1 MVSIRSSPQNGWELL
16 DHRYRNNM
24 SQALYRKYRPK
35 AWDQVVGQDHVVTT
49 LKNAIAA
56 DRVAHAYLF
65 AGSRGTG
72 KTTLA
77 RLLAKAVNCL
87 NADSNKRPDNECENC
102 KAVNENRFLDLIE
115 IDAASNTSVDDV
127 RDLRDKIN
135 FSPSQG
141 KYKIYIIDEV
151 HMLSTAAFNALL
163 KTLEEPPPHA
173 IFVLATTEIHK
184 IPATVL
190 SRCQRHEFRR
200 VPVDEIVK
208 QLKMIIKAEKIQAD
222 DDALIQIARQSA
234 GGMRDAISLLDQLS
248 STGDK
253 ITLALTQTV
262 LGTATSQTVLEII
275 SSVMDH
281 DPAHGLETIH
291 KALDAGTDPRSL
303 ARQIVEY
310 LRGLMLIQMGN
321 SNQVEATADVKKQMQ
336 SHARSFSTSDVLR
349 MMKAFNNAA
358 ADTRGGWQPSLSL
371 ELALAEVLD
380 APSELAPRPSQPP
393 PAATVRAQPQPAAA
407 PMSNVEHPHSQDNLA
422 PPSQS
427 ESPRKSAQS
436 DELLNEETD
445 EIVSQEAEV
454 PRPPEKSAVS
464 VADVIKAWKHLASS
478 LPKSQA
484 NLSALL
490 NSVKMI
496 DVQGKTLIL
505 GLASDVLVSK
515 IDKPDQIEAIQKL
528 IKDQFGVDMDIRCV
542 VTTAKGKIPPDVPQ
556 DGMVAAAIQH
566 GGQIVDME

>member
-1 MVSIRSSPQNGWELL
+1 MT
-16 DHRYRNNM
+16 
-24 SQALYRKYRPK
+24 QALYRKYRPIH
-35 AWDQVVGQDHVVTT
+35 WDEVVGQDHIVTT

-56 DRVAHAYLF
+56 DRLAHAYLF

-87 NADSNKRPDNECENC
+87 NPDPAKRPDNECENC

-141 KYKIYIIDEV
+141 KYKIYIVDEV

-200 VPVDEIVK
+200 LPVDEIVAN
-208 QLKMIIKAEKIQAD
+208 LKKIVSAENIQAD

-234 GGMRDAISLLDQLS
+234 GGMRDAQSLLDQLS

-253 ITLALTQTV
+253 ITLALAQTV
-262 LGTATSQTVLEII
+262 LGTATSQSVLEIV
-275 SSVMDH
+275 SSIMDH

-291 KALDAGTDPRSL
+291 KALDAGADPRSL

-321 SNQVEATADVKKQMQ
+321 ASQVEATSDVKKQMQ
-336 SHARSFSTSDVLR
+336 SNAKSFSTSDVLR

-358 ADTRGGWQPSLSL
+358 VDVRGGWQPSLGL

-380 APSELAPRPSQPP
+380 APRQPAPAPITPPTSSTATRVQPRPSPDLSASPP
-393 PAATVRAQPQPAAA
+393 RQETGGGTKHTQSNADFAKPANIAGIEEEQT
-407 PMSNVEHPHSQDNLA
+407 SHL
-422 PPSQS
+422 
-427 ESPRKSAQS
+427 S
-436 DELLNEETD
+436 DQTTFDAGE
-445 EIVSQEAEV
+445 
-454 PRPPEKSAVS
+454 
-464 VADVIKAWKHLASS
+464 VIKVWKHLSAS
-478 LPKSQA
+478 LPKAQA

-490 NSVKMI
+490 NSVRMI
-496 DVQGKTLIL
+496 DMQGKTLIL

-515 IDKPDQIEAIQKL
+515 LDKPDQIEVIRGL
-528 IKDQFGVDMDIRCV
+528 IKAHFGQDVNVRCV
-542 VTTAKGKIPPDVPQ
+542 VTSAKGKIPPNVPQ
-556 DGMVAAAIQH
+556 DGMVAAAIQQ
-566 GGQIVDME
+566 GGEIVDMQD

>member
-1 MVSIRSSPQNGWELL
+1 MT
-16 DHRYRNNM
+16 
-24 SQALYRKYRPK
+24 QALYRKYRPQS
-35 AWDQVVGQDHVVTT
+35 WDAVMGQDHVVTT

-77 RLLAKAVNCL
+77 RLLAKAVNCTHPD
-87 NADSNKRPDNECENC
+87 AAKRPCNECENC

-141 KYKIYIIDEV
+141 RYKIYIIDEV

-200 VPVDEIVK
+200 LPVGEIVAN
-208 QLKMIIKAEKIQAD
+208 LKRIVQAENLQAD

-248 STGDK
+248 STGDR
-253 ITLALTQTV
+253 ITLALAQTV
-262 LGTATSQTVLEII
+262 LGTATSQTVLDVVTSINE
-275 SSVMDH
+275 H
-281 DPAHGLETIH
+281 DPARGLETIH
-291 KALDAGTDPRSL
+291 KALDAGADPRAL

-321 SNQVEATADVKKQMQ
+321 GDQVEATTDVKKQMQ
-336 SHARSFSTSDVLR
+336 AHAKSFSTSDVLR

-358 ADTRGGWQPSLSL
+358 TDLRGGWQPSLSL

-380 APSELAPRPSQPP
+380 DTPPHSPSMLGGTQGGGAAPRQTKPQPATTPKTETQPQAESEAPRP
-393 PAATVRAQPQPAAA
+393 
-407 PMSNVEHPHSQDNLA
+407 VEKAVL
-422 PPSQS
+422 
-427 ESPRKSAQS
+427 SAG
-436 DELLNEETD
+436 
-445 EIVSQEAEV
+445 
-454 PRPPEKSAVS
+454 
-464 VADVIKAWKHLASS
+464 DVIKAWKPMSAA

-484 NLSALL
+484 NLSALM
-490 NSVKMI
+490 NSVRMI
-496 DVQGKTLIL
+496 DVQGSTLIL

-515 IDKPDQIEAIQKL
+515 LDKPDQIEAIQKL
-528 IKDQFGVDMDIRCV
+528 IKDHFGVDVAVRCV
-542 VTTAKGKIPPDVPQ
+542 VTNAKGKIPPNVAQ
-556 DGMVAAAIQH
+556 DGMVATAIQH
-566 GGQIVDME
+566 GGEIVDMQD

>member
-1 MVSIRSSPQNGWELL
+1 
-16 DHRYRNNM
+16 M

-35 AWDQVVGQDHVVTT
+35 NWDEVVGQDHVVTT

-87 NADSNKRPDNECENC
+87 NPDPTKRPDNQCENC

-184 IPATVL
+184 IPATVS

-200 VPVDEIVK
+200 VPVDEIVGN
-208 QLKMIIKAEKIQAD
+208 LKKIIQAEKIQAD

-234 GGMRDAISLLDQLS
+234 GGMRDAQSLLDQLS
-248 STGDK
+248 SMGEK
-253 ITLALTQTV
+253 ITLALAQTV
-262 LGTATSQTVLEII
+262 LGTATSQTVLDII
-275 SSVMDH
+275 SSIVDH

-291 KALDAGTDPRSL
+291 KALDAGADPRSL

-321 SNQVEATADVKKQMQ
+321 ANQVEATADVKKQMQ
-336 SHARSFSTSDVLR
+336 AHAKSFSTSDVLR
-349 MMKAFNNAA
+349 VMKAFNNAA
-358 ADTRGGWQPSLSL
+358 ADMRGGWQPSLGL

-380 APSELAPRPSQPP
+380 SPNESTPPLTISSPPSVTLPSQP
-393 PAATVRAQPQPAAA
+393 TSA
-407 PMSNVEHPHSQDNLA
+407 PTSQTQD
-422 PPSQS
+422 
-427 ESPRKSAQS
+427 PRKGAQGVEAPEEENTTNSNESTTPHPMEKPVLSAG
-436 DELLNEETD
+436 
-445 EIVSQEAEV
+445 
-454 PRPPEKSAVS
+454 
-464 VADVIKAWKHLASS
+464 DVIKAWKNLSSS

-490 NSVKMI
+490 NSVRMI

-505 GLASDVLVSK
+505 GLASDVLISK
-515 IDKPDQIEAIQKL
+515 IDKPDQIEIIQKL
-528 IKDQFGVDMDIRCV
+528 IKNEFGVDMDIRCV
-542 VTTAKGKIPPDVPQ
+542 VTTAKGKVPSNVPQ

-566 GGQIVDME
+566 GGQIVDM

>member
-1 MVSIRSSPQNGWELL
+1 MT
-16 DHRYRNNM
+16 
-24 SQALYRKYRPK
+24 QALYRKYRPK
-35 AWDQVVGQDHVVTT
+35 EWDQVLGQDHVVTT

-77 RLLAKAVNCL
+77 RLLAKSVNCL
-87 NADSNKRPDNECENC
+87 NPDPANRPDNECENC
-102 KAVNENRFLDLIE
+102 KAVNENRFMDLIE

-141 KYKIYIIDEV
+141 TYKIYIIDEV

-208 QLKMIIKAEKIQAD
+208 QLKTIIKAEKIQAD

-253 ITLALTQTV
+253 ITLALAQTV
-262 LGTATSQTVLEII
+262 LGTATSQTVLNII
-275 SSVMDH
+275 SSVMEH

-291 KALDAGTDPRSL
+291 KALDAGADPRSL

-321 SNQVEATADVKKQMQ
+321 VNQVEATADVKKQMQ

-349 MMKAFNNAA
+349 MMKAFNSAA
-358 ADTRGGWQPSLSL
+358 TDLRGGWQPSLSL

-380 APSELAPRPSQPP
+380 APNEPAPRPAAPP
-393 PAATVRAQPQPAAA
+393 PAAVRAQPQAVP
-407 PMSNVEHPHSQDNLA
+407 V
-422 PPSQS
+422 SQS
-427 ESPRKSAQS
+427 EPPHKSAPG
-436 DELLNEETD
+436 EAALNEDTD
-445 EIVSQEAEV
+445 SALDREPEAPPLVENATVSAGDII
-454 PRPPEKSAVS
+454 KS
-464 VADVIKAWKHLASS
+464 WKHLSAS
-478 LPKSQA
+478 LPKAQA

-496 DVQGKTLIL
+496 DMQGKTLIL

-528 IKDQFGVDMDIRCV
+528 IRDEFGVDVNIRCV
-542 VTTAKGKIPPDVPQ
+542 VTTAKGKIPPNVSQ

-566 GGQIVDME
+566 GGQIVDM

>member
-1 MVSIRSSPQNGWELL
+1 MTK
-16 DHRYRNNM
+16 
-24 SQALYRKYRPK
+24 ALYRKYRPK
-35 AWDQVVGQDHVVTT
+35 EWAEVMGQDHIVRT

-77 RLLAKAVNCL
+77 RLLAKAVNCT
-87 NADSNKRPDNECENC
+87 NPDSTKRPCNECEHC
-102 KAVNENRFLDLIE
+102 KAVNDNRFMDLIE

-141 KYKIYIIDEV
+141 KYKIYIIDEI

-173 IFVLATTEIHK
+173 IFVLATTEVHK

-200 VPVDEIVK
+200 VPVGEIVTN
-208 QLKMIIKAEKIQAD
+208 LKMIVKAENLQAD

-253 ITLALTQTV
+253 ITLALAQTV
-262 LGTATSQTVLEII
+262 LGTATSQTVLDTLTSI
-275 SSVMDH
+275 MNH

-291 KALDAGTDPRSL
+291 KALDAGADPRSL

-321 SNQVEATADVKKQMQ
+321 ANQVEATADVKKQMQ
-336 SHARSFSTSDVLR
+336 AHAKSFSTSDVLR
-349 MMKAFNNAA
+349 MMKAFNHAA
-358 ADTRGGWQPSLSL
+358 TDLRGGWQPSLSL

-380 APSELAPRPSQPP
+380 APNESIPTLAAPRQANKSQPFDH
-393 PAATVRAQPQPAAA
+393 AQDRPAAA
-407 PMSNVEHPHSQDNLA
+407 PRTESQPQAEREAVSHPQ
-422 PPSQS
+422 Q
-427 ESPRKSAQS
+427 
-436 DELLNEETD
+436 
-445 EIVSQEAEV
+445 V
-454 PRPPEKSAVS
+454 EKSVVNAG
-464 VADVIKAWKHLASS
+464 DVIKAWKHISAS
-478 LPKSQA
+478 LPKAQA
-484 NLSALL
+484 NLSALM
-490 NSVKMI
+490 NSVRMI

-528 IKDQFGVDMDIRCV
+528 IKDEFGADVSVRCV
-542 VTTAKGKIPPDVPQ
+542 VTNAKGKIPPNVAQ
-556 DGMVAAAIQH
+556 DGMVATAIQH
-566 GGQIVDME
+566 GGEIVDMQD

>member
-1 MVSIRSSPQNGWELL
+1 
-16 DHRYRNNM
+16 M

-35 AWDQVVGQDHVVTT
+35 EWNEVVGQGHVVTT

-77 RLLAKAVNCL
+77 RLLAKSVNCL
-87 NADSNKRPDNECENC
+87 SPDPAKRPDNECANC

-208 QLKMIIKAEKIQAD
+208 QLKLIVKAEKIQAD

-253 ITLALTQTV
+253 ITLALAQTV
-262 LGTATSQTVLEII
+262 LGTATSQTVLDVI

-291 KALDAGTDPRSL
+291 KALDAGADPRSL

-321 SNQVEATADVKKQMQ
+321 VNQVEATADVKKQMQ
-336 SHARSFSTSDVLR
+336 AHARSFSTSDVLR

-358 ADTRGGWQPSLSL
+358 TDLRGGWQPSLSL

-380 APSELAPRPSQPP
+380 APNEPAPRPTPP
-393 PAATVRAQPQPAAA
+393 SSSATVRAQPQPV
-407 PMSNVEHPHSQDNLA
+407 SNHPDS
-422 PPSQS
+422 PPLEGTGGGSK
-427 ESPRKSAQS
+427 PAQI
-436 DELLNEETD
+436 DEALYEETD
-445 EIVSQEAEV
+445 SGHEEEPETPHPAETSTV
-454 PRPPEKSAVS
+454 NAG
-464 VADVIKAWKHLASS
+464 DIIKAWKHLSAS

-484 NLSALL
+484 NLAALL

-496 DVQGKTLIL
+496 DMQGKTLIL

-528 IKDQFGVDMDIRCV
+528 LKDEFGVDVNIRCV
-542 VTTAKGKIPPDVPQ
+542 VTTAKGKIPPNIPQ

-566 GGQIVDME
+566 GGQIVDM

>member
-1 MVSIRSSPQNGWELL
+1 MT
-16 DHRYRNNM
+16 
-24 SQALYRKYRPK
+24 QALYRKYRPK
-35 AWDQVVGQDHVVTT
+35 EWDEVVGQDHVLQT

-77 RLLAKAVNCL
+77 RLLAKAVNCT
-87 NADSNKRPDNECENC
+87 NPDPTRRPDNECEHC

-151 HMLSTAAFNALL
+151 HMLSTQAFNALL

-200 VPVDEIVK
+200 LPVDEIVT
-208 QLKMIIKAEKIQAD
+208 QLKMIIKAEKIRAD

-253 ITLALTQTV
+253 ITLALAQTV
-262 LGTATSQTVLEII
+262 LGTATSQTVLDLI
-275 SSVMDH
+275 SSIMDH

-291 KALDAGTDPRSL
+291 KSLDAGADPRSL

-321 SNQVEATADVKKQMQ
+321 ANQVEATADVKKQMQ

-349 MMKAFNNAA
+349 MMKAFNTAA
-358 ADTRGGWQPSLSL
+358 TDLRGGWQPSLSL

-380 APSELAPRPSQPP
+380 APNESPSLPAAPRQTRPQTAPIPQTES
-393 PAATVRAQPQPAAA
+393 RPQPSSSSRELSHPQEASRSA
-407 PMSNVEHPHSQDNLA
+407 VEVEEA
-422 PPSQS
+422 PP
-427 ESPRKSAQS
+427 
-436 DELLNEETD
+436 T
-445 EIVSQEAEV
+445 
-454 PRPPEKSAVS
+454 EKSSIDAGKVLK
-464 VADVIKAWKHLASS
+464 VWKHLSAS
-478 LPKSQA
+478 LPKAQA

-490 NSVKMI
+490 NSVRMI
-496 DVQGKTLIL
+496 DMQGKTLIL

-515 IDKPDQIEAIQKL
+515 IDKPDQIEVIRKL
-528 IKDQFGVDMDIRCV
+528 IKDEFGVDVNVRCI
-542 VTTAKGKIPPDVPQ
+542 VTNAKGRIPPNVPQ
-556 DGMVAAAIQH
+556 DGMVATAIQH
-566 GGQIVDME
+566 GGEIVDLQD

>member
-1 MVSIRSSPQNGWELL
+1 MT
-16 DHRYRNNM
+16 
-24 SQALYRKYRPK
+24 QALYRKYRPK
-35 AWDQVVGQDHVVTT
+35 EWDEVVGQDHVVTT
-49 LKNAIAA
+49 LKHAIAA

-77 RLLAKAVNCL
+77 RLLAKSVNCL
-87 NADSNKRPDNECENC
+87 NPDPTKRPENECENC
-102 KAVNENRFLDLIE
+102 KAVNENRFMDLIE

-200 VPVDEIVK
+200 VPVDEIVAN
-208 QLKMIIKAEKIQAD
+208 LKKIVKAEKIQAD

-234 GGMRDAISLLDQLS
+234 GGMRDAQSLLDQLS
-248 STGDK
+248 SMGEK
-253 ITLALTQTV
+253 ITLALAQTV
-262 LGTATSQTVLEII
+262 LGTATSQTVLNLV

-291 KALDAGTDPRSL
+291 KALDAGADPRSL
-303 ARQIVEY
+303 ARQVVEY

-321 SNQVEATADVKKQMQ
+321 VNQVEATADVKKQMQ

-358 ADTRGGWQPSLSL
+358 TDLRGGWQPSLSL

-380 APSELAPRPSQPP
+380 APNEPAPRPSASSS
-393 PAATVRAQPQPAAA
+393 PAETVRTQPQPT
-407 PMSNVEHPHSQDNLA
+407 PVT
-422 PPSQS
+422 QS
-427 ESPRKSAQS
+427 ESSRKPGEDAPNAEMDSSLDQ
-436 DELLNEETD
+436 ETG
-445 EIVSQEAEV
+445 V
-454 PRPPEKSAVS
+454 PRPVEKTTVSAG
-464 VADVIKAWKHLASS
+464 DIIKAWKHLSAS
-478 LPKSQA
+478 LPKAQA

-515 IDKPDQIEAIQKL
+515 IDKPDQLEAIQKL
-528 IKDQFGVDMDIRCV
+528 IKDEFGVEMNIRCV
-542 VTTAKGKIPPDVPQ
+542 VTTAKGKVPPNVPQ

-566 GGQIVDME
+566 GGQIVDM

>member
-1 MVSIRSSPQNGWELL
+1 MT
-16 DHRYRNNM
+16 
-24 SQALYRKYRPK
+24 QALYRKYRPQE
-35 AWDQVVGQDHVVTT
+35 WDAVVGQDHVVTT
-49 LKNAIAA
+49 LKHAIAA

-77 RLLAKAVNCL
+77 RLLAKAVNCT
-87 NADSNKRPDNECENC
+87 NPDPTKRPDNECELC
-102 KAVNENRFLDLIE
+102 KAVNDNRFMDLIE
-115 IDAASNTSVDDV
+115 IDAASNNGVEDV
-127 RDLRDKIN
+127 RELRDKIN

-200 VPVDEIVK
+200 VPVDEIVNN
-208 QLKMIIKAEKIQAD
+208 LKKIVKAENIQAD

-234 GGMRDAISLLDQLS
+234 GGMRDAQSLLDQLS
-248 STGDK
+248 STGDR
-253 ITLALTQTV
+253 ITLALAQTV
-262 LGTATSQTVLEII
+262 LGTATSQSVLEVLN
-275 SSVMDH
+275 SVMDH

-291 KALDAGTDPRSL
+291 KALDAGADPRSL

-321 SNQVEATADVKKQMQ
+321 TNQVEATADVKKQMQ
-336 SHARSFSTSDVLR
+336 AHAKSFTTSDVLR
-349 MMKAFNNAA
+349 MMKTFNNAA
-358 ADTRGGWQPSLSL
+358 TDLRGGWQPSLSL

-380 APSELAPRPSQPP
+380 APNVATPTPAALSSPGGTARPKPQPAILYQETESKPRAESEAPRP
-393 PAATVRAQPQPAAA
+393 
-407 PMSNVEHPHSQDNLA
+407 VEKNIL
-422 PPSQS
+422 
-427 ESPRKSAQS
+427 SAG
-436 DELLNEETD
+436 
-445 EIVSQEAEV
+445 
-454 PRPPEKSAVS
+454 
-464 VADVIKAWKHLASS
+464 DVIKAWKPMSAS
-478 LPKSQA
+478 LPKAQA

-496 DVQGKTLIL
+496 DVQGNTLIL

-528 IKDQFGVDMDIRCV
+528 IKEQFGVDVNIRCM
-542 VTTAKGKIPPDVPQ
+542 VTNAKGKIPPNVEQ
-556 DGMVAAAIQH
+556 DGMVATAIQH
-566 GGQIVDME
+566 GGEIVDMQD

>member
-1 MVSIRSSPQNGWELL
+1 MLSRLSRIPSRLTASRMRICLL
-16 DHRYRNNM
+16 VR
-24 SQALYRKYRPK
+24 AE
-35 AWDQVVGQDHVVTT
+35 
-49 LKNAIAA
+49 
-56 DRVAHAYLF
+56 
-65 AGSRGTG
+65 
-72 KTTLA
+72 
-77 RLLAKAVNCL
+77 AVNCTNPDL
-87 NADSNKRPDNECENC
+87 SRRPDNECEHC

-115 IDAASNTSVDDV
+115 IDAASNNGVDDV

-141 KYKIYIIDEV
+141 KYKVYIVDEV
-151 HMLSTAAFNALL
+151 HMMSGGAFNALL

-184 IPATVL
+184 IPSTVL

-208 QLKMIIKAEKIQAD
+208 QLKLIIKAEKIQAD

-253 ITLALTQTV
+253 ITLALAQTI
-262 LGTATSQTVLEII
+262 LGTATSQTVLDII
-275 SSVMDH
+275 SSIMDH

-291 KALDAGTDPRSL
+291 KALDAGADPRSL

-321 SNQVEATADVKKQMQ
+321 ANQVEATADIKKQMQ
-336 SHARSFSTSDVLR
+336 AHAKSFSTSDVLR

-358 ADTRGGWQPSLSL
+358 TDLRGGWQPSLPL

-380 APSELAPRPSQPP
+380 APNEATSLPSSPRQTKPQPVADARQGDPVSTNESQPQSSALP
-393 PAATVRAQPQPAAA
+393 KEHRDDVSGAEGEVEAA
-407 PMSNVEHPHSQDNLA
+407 
-422 PPSQS
+422 
-427 ESPRKSAQS
+427 SP
-436 DELLNEETD
+436 
-445 EIVSQEAEV
+445 V
-454 PRPPEKSAVS
+454 EKSAIS
-464 VADVIKAWKHLASS
+464 AGDVIRVWKHLSAS

-490 NSVKMI
+490 NSVRMI
-496 DVQGKTLIL
+496 DMQGKTLIL
-505 GLASDVLVSK
+505 GLASNVLVSK
-515 IDKPDQIEAIQKL
+515 IDKPDQIEVIQKL
-528 IKDQFGVDMDIRCV
+528 IKNQFGVDVNIRCI
-542 VTTAKGKIPPDVPQ
+542 VTTAKGKIPPNVPQ
-556 DGMVAAAIQH
+556 DGMVATAIQH
-566 GGQIVDME
+566 GGEIVDM

>member
-1 MVSIRSSPQNGWELL
+1 MT
-16 DHRYRNNM
+16 
-24 SQALYRKYRPK
+24 QALYRKYRPK
-35 AWDQVVGQDHVVTT
+35 EWAEVMGQDHIVTT

-56 DRVAHAYLF
+56 DRVGHAYLF

-77 RLLAKAVNCL
+77 RLLAKAVNCT
-87 NADSNKRPDNECENC
+87 NPDPTKRPCNECDHC
-102 KAVNENRFLDLIE
+102 KAVNDNRFMDLIE

-151 HMLSTAAFNALL
+151 HMLSNQAFNALL

-200 VPVDEIVK
+200 VPVGEIVTN
-208 QLKMIIKAEKIQAD
+208 LKMIVKAENLQAD

-253 ITLALTQTV
+253 ITLALAQTV
-262 LGTATSQTVLEII
+262 LGTATSQTVLDTLTSI
-275 SSVMDH
+275 MDN

-291 KALDAGTDPRSL
+291 KALDAGADPRSL

-321 SNQVEATADVKKQMQ
+321 ANQVEATTDVKKQMQ
-336 SHARSFSTSDVLR
+336 AHAKSFSTSDVLR

-358 ADTRGGWQPSLSL
+358 TDLRGGWQPSLSI

-380 APSELAPRPSQPP
+380 S
-393 PAATVRAQPQPAAA
+393 PAESPQPAAPRQTKPQPA
-407 PMSNVEHPHSQDNLA
+407 PVSRTETQPQT
-422 PPSQS
+422 
-427 ESPRKSAQS
+427 SAQS
-436 DELLNEETD
+436 GAEGAVEAHAPEKN
-445 EIVSQEAEV
+445 IVSAG
-454 PRPPEKSAVS
+454 
-464 VADVIKAWKHLASS
+464 DIIKAWKHMSS
-478 LPKSQA
+478 ALPKAQA
-484 NLSALL
+484 NLSALM

-515 IDKPDQIEAIQKL
+515 IDKPDQIEAIRKL
-528 IKDQFGVDMDIRCV
+528 IKDEFGVDVNIRCT
-542 VTTAKGKIPPDVPQ
+542 VTNAKGKIPANVAQ
-556 DGMVAAAIQH
+556 DGMVATAIQH
-566 GGQIVDME
+566 GGEIVDMQD

>member
-1 MVSIRSSPQNGWELL
+1 MT
-16 DHRYRNNM
+16 
-24 SQALYRKYRPK
+24 QALYRKYRPQS
-35 AWDQVVGQDHVVTT
+35 WDAVMGQDHVVTT

-77 RLLAKAVNCL
+77 RLLAKAVNCT
-87 NADSNKRPDNECENC
+87 NPDPARRPCNECENC

-141 KYKIYIIDEV
+141 RYKIYIIDEV

-200 VPVDEIVK
+200 VPVDEIVAN
-208 QLKMIIKAEKIQAD
+208 LKMIVKAENLQAD

-234 GGMRDAISLLDQLS
+234 GGMRDAISLLDQLA
-248 STGDK
+248 STGDR
-253 ITLALTQTV
+253 ITLALAQTV
-262 LGTATSQTVLEII
+262 LGTATSQTVLDVI
-275 SSVMDH
+275 SSINDH

-291 KALDAGTDPRSL
+291 KALDAGADPRSL

-321 SNQVEATADVKKQMQ
+321 AEQVEATADVKKQMQ
-336 SHARSFSTSDVLR
+336 AHAKSFSTSDVLR

-358 ADTRGGWQPSLSL
+358 ADMRGGWQPSLSL

-380 APSELAPRPSQPP
+380 APAESSPIAVSSLQGTPSQPKP
-393 PAATVRAQPQPAAA
+393 KPVSASGTETQPKAESEAA
-407 PMSNVEHPHSQDNLA
+407 PHP
-422 PPSQS
+422 
-427 ESPRKSAQS
+427 
-436 DELLNEETD
+436 
-445 EIVSQEAEV
+445 V
-454 PRPPEKSAVS
+454 EKSVLSAG
-464 VADVIKAWKHLASS
+464 DVIKAWKPMSAA

-484 NLSALL
+484 NLSALM
-490 NSVKMI
+490 NSVRMI
-496 DVQGKTLIL
+496 DVQGSTLIL

-515 IDKPDQIEAIQKL
+515 LDKPDQIEAIQKL
-528 IKDQFGVDMDIRCV
+528 IKDHFGVDMSVRCV
-542 VTTAKGKIPPDVPQ
+542 VTNAKGKIPPNVAQ
-556 DGMVAAAIQH
+556 DGMVATAIQH
-566 GGQIVDME
+566 GGEIVDME